1 MVDQEIRQL
10 IDLLVRSLIAKGIRV
25 EKAILYGSYASGLSH
40 EDSDVDVA
48 IVSSDFGKDKLEE
61 GKLLLKIAWR
71 IDPRLNP
78 IPVSTEAFEKETWI
92 PLIHEIRQKGIEVGE
107 LEMSYR

>member
-10 IDLLVRSLIAKGIRV
+10 IELFVRSLIAKGIRV

-92 PLIHEIRQKGIEVGE
+92 PLIHEIRQKGIEVGGVKDDT
-107 LEMSYR
+107 